1 MNHNGI
7 LTKLVKLNWC
17 SLGIGAKTGNSK
29 YKIPIWSHIFFKSVQ
44 IMALQNNSRRIMPYS
59 FLQRL
64 PKSGDAT
71 TTGFTLLFSPEP
83 CFLVT
88 SSAWAINPG
97 ICPTVSNNFQRWNQR
112 PQALWWSAIGTLK
125 LAPKRVLR
133 SWAARRLRVA
143 FVESLRKCGYS
154 QDGVRISVNKKN
166 GVFHQPS
173 LKGTVQIF
181 ANNPSLIKMRNHDLM
196 KQMDFTVQLL
206 IKKLTETGSKNS
218 RNRFD
223 YSGRHQ
229 GKDKKRTF

>member
-1 MNHNGI
+1 M
-7 LTKLVKLNWC
+7 T
-17 SLGIGAKTGNSK
+17 
-29 YKIPIWSHIFFKSVQ
+29 
-44 IMALQNNSRRIMPYS
+44 LQNCGRRIMPYS

-71 TTGFTLLFSPEP
+71 TTGFTLLFSPEL

-112 PQALWWSAIGTLK
+112 PDALWWSAIGTIK

-154 QDGVRISVNKKN
+154 ENGVFLSESKKN
-166 GVFHQPS
+166 GVYHQPS
-173 LKGTVQIF
+173 LKGTVQLF
-181 ANNPSLIKMRNHDLM
+181 ANNPSLLKMRNHDLM
-196 KQMDFTVQLL
+196 KHMDQTVHLL
-206 IKKLTETGSKNS
+206 IEKLTETGSKNPRS
-218 RNRFD
+218 KFG
-223 YSGRHQ
+223 YSGRFQ
-229 GKDKKRTF
+229 GKNKKGHN